1 MNMEWMLDVEN
12 LPWVLLAGILWL
24 SSFGDLVGRLANKV
38 LMDQKDF
45 KPYRSGLPI
54 LLVIAAFAG
63 SSIYL
68 SVFWNTS
75 IERDER
81 LEQQAIL
88 IGKSSPDHE
97 WAIQTFRSCSG
108 NSVSCAAS
116 TLSLARE
123 NHRDVEQVKDALL
136 RWGEFIG
143 RPLGIDA
150 PQGSVSVS
158 NQP

>member
-1 MNMEWMLDVEN
+1 MNTEWMLDVEN

-38 LMDQKDF
+38 LKDQDNF
-45 KPYRSGLPI
+45 KPYQSGFPL

-81 LEQQAIL
+81 YELKAVL

-108 NSVSCAAS
+108 NSVNCAAS

-123 NHRDVEQVKDALL
+123 NHRDVDQVKDALL
-136 RWGEFIG
+136 RWGEFTG
-143 RPLGIDA
+143 KPLGIDA
-150 PQGSVSVS
+150 PQGSVKVS
-158 NQP
+158 DQ